1 MSSPAR
7 DQRQIVAMLG
17 PTLGALLV
25 WTVGLSITAGTPM
38 AQHFSNIALMAVAVG
53 AGLAGLLRARR
64 QQGTVRRFWL
74 FLGLGAL
81 SWGAGQAVWTGYES
95 VQGLE
100 VPFPSLADVGYLGF
114 PPLAAAG
121 LASVLLGRRSRAG
134 RARDLV
140 DGLLVAT
147 ALLVVS
153 WLLVLR
159 PIVSNGDRPLLTV
172 VSLAYPVAD
181 IVVMTAVVH
190 AMTRARQLRETLPV
204 PLGLVGAGLAAFA
217 VSDISF
223 VYLTT
228 TGLYSSGSPTDSGWF
243 IGFSLL
249 LLAARVHAPAV
260 RREGVESHRILSNAL
275 PYAAVIVA
283 LTTSAIEVL
292 SNGHGGDLVVYWLRT
307 LLLVLLVA
315 RQVLTLLEVHSLT
328 GGLERRVAAR
338 TQEVVASQQR
348 FASLV
353 AHSSDLVTVVD
364 TAGVITY
371 QSPSSARMLGRE
383 ADQLIGHPLTDVL
396 DGRSDQSLSELLT
409 VLADDGLRSRHLRS
423 TWRHASGR
431 RLLLDVTVTNLLADP
446 HVRGFVLNGRDVTDR
461 VRLEEELTHQAFTDA
476 LTGLPNRALFKDRL
490 EQALRRRSSDDEPVV
505 VCYFDLDGFKAV
517 NDTLGHSAGDELL
530 AQVADRVRD
539 VVRDGDTVA
548 RLGGD
553 EFAVLVERISS
564 HDAAETEE
572 TDGIDLAL
580 RVCEAVRRPF
590 QLRGG
595 EVHVAASAGL
605 ASSATTGRDAEQ
617 LLRSADLA
625 MYQAKAEAAGGYA
638 IYHPSMHE
646 QLVDRVRLEADLRRA
661 VTEEQFRVVYQPL
674 IDMGSGRVTG
684 VEALVRWAHPER
696 GVVSPLDFIPLAES
710 TGLIVPIGDFVLRE
724 ACRQV
729 AQWRL
734 ESAGCED
741 LRVSVNLSGHQ
752 IRLPSLVDDV
762 AQALAATGLPAT
774 ALVLEMTESVLVDKA
789 EDTLATL
796 HALRAMGIRLAI
808 DDFGTGYSSLSYLH
822 RLPVDI
828 LKIDKSFVDRMATGG
843 DTSLVDTILGLAGHL
858 QLTTV
863 AEGIEHE
870 HQRAALAAQGCSTG
884 QGYHFSPPVPADVFP
899 ELVRGTL
906 QADSPVEARLPVS

>member
-1 MSSPAR
+1 MTSPDHGRWRA
-7 DQRQIVAMLG
+7 AATAG
-17 PTLGALLV
+17 PTLGALAV
-25 WTVGLSITAGTPM
+25 WSAGLAVTAGAPA
-38 AQHFSNIALMAVAVG
+38 AQHFSNGALMAVAVAAG
-53 AGLAGLLRARR
+53 AAALLRARR
-64 QQGTVRRFWL
+64 EHGHVRRFWL
-74 FLGLGAL
+74 LLGFGVL
-81 SWGAGQAVWTGYES
+81 SWGAGQAVWTWYES
-95 VQGLE
+95 VLGLE
-100 VPFPSLADVGYLGF
+100 VPFPSAADVGYLGF
-114 PPLAAAG
+114 PVLAAAG
-121 LASVLLGRRSRAG
+121 LAAVLLRRRSRAG
-134 RARDLV
+134 RLRDLV

-159 PIVSNGDRPLLTV
+159 PIVSSGDRPLLTV
-172 VSLAYPVAD
+172 ISLAYPVAD
-181 IVVMTAVVH
+181 IVVMTALVH
-190 AMTRARQLRETLPV
+190 ALARARQLRESLPV
-204 PLGLVGAGLAAFA
+204 PLGVVGAGLAAFA
-217 VSDISF
+217 ISDVSF
-223 VYLTT
+223 VYLTN

-243 IGFSLL
+243 VGFALL
-249 LLAARVHAPAV
+249 LLAARLDAPAIV
-260 RREGVESHRILSNAL
+260 REGVESHRILSNAL
-275 PYAAVIVA
+275 PYTAVVVA
-283 LTTSAIEVL
+283 LVTSVTEVVL
-292 SNGHGGDLVVYWLRT
+292 RDHSSDLVTFWLRS
-307 LLLVLLVA
+307 LMIVLLVA
-315 RQVLTLLEVHSLT
+315 RQVLTLVEVHSLT

-364 TAGVITY
+364 AAGLITY
-371 QSPSSARMLGRE
+371 QSPSSARVLGRE
-383 ADQLIGHPLTDVL
+383 AGELVGHPLTDVL
-396 DGRSDQSLSELLT
+396 DGRRDQSLRELLS

-423 TWRHASGR
+423 AWRHASGR

-446 HVRGFVLNGRDVTDR
+446 HVQGFVLNGRDVTDR
-461 VRLEEELTHQAFTDA
+461 VRLEEELTQQAFTDA

-490 EQALRRRSSDDEPVV
+490 EQALRRRTTEDELVV

-539 VVRDGDTVA
+539 VVREGDTVA

-553 EFAVLVERISS
+553 EFAVLVQQGPGSGP
-564 HDAAETEE
+564 AEVEA
-572 TDGIDLAL
+572 DGRRLAS
-580 RVCEAVRRPF
+580 RVCEAIRRPF

-605 ASSATTGRDAEQ
+605 ATSATTGRDAEQ

-625 MYQAKAEAAGGYA
+625 MYQAKAEGAGGYA
-638 IYHPSMHE
+638 VYHPSMHE

-661 VTEEQFRVVYQPL
+661 VAEEQFRVVYQPL

-696 GVVSPLDFIPLAES
+696 GTVSPLDFIPLAES
-710 TGLIVPIGDFVLRE
+710 TGLIIPIGAYVLRE
-724 ACRQV
+724 ACRQT
-729 AQWRL
+729 AHWR
-734 ESAGCED
+734 SGTVGCED
-741 LRVSVNLSGHQ
+741 MRVSVNLSGHQ
-752 IRLPSLVDDV
+752 VRLPGLADDV
-762 AQALAATGLPAT
+762 AEVLAATGLPAT
-774 ALVLEMTESVLVDKA
+774 ALVLEMTESVLIDKA
-789 EDTLATL
+789 EETLATL
-796 HALRAMGIRLAI
+796 HSLRAMGIRLAI

-828 LKIDKSFVDRMATGG
+828 LKIDKSFVDRMTTGG

-870 HQRAALAAQGCSTG
+870 HQRAALAAQGCDTG

-899 ELVRGTL
+899 ELVAGALRPL
-906 QADSPVEARLPVS
+906 VPAEDVMSVE